1 MAVARAMLKA
11 KPTSRVAR
19 RLKDATTSR
28 PSRYA
33 DLAKRGSRTMGKFLP
48 LLIRFVDGRLM
59 QVSSITEA
67 ELALAGQWPNKEA
80 DVYREAARL
89 LVAAREGTCTPDIAF
104 IAFEKAAR
112 QQRLL
117 KPRKPSSGLR
127 ILDSL
132 SESN

>member
-1 MAVARAMLKA
+1 MVSHCLA
-11 KPTSRVAR
+11 P
-19 RLKDATTSR
+19 
-28 PSRYA
+28 YA

-48 LLIRFVDGRLM
+48 LLIRFVDGRL
-59 QVSSITEA
+59 ITEA

-112 QQRLL
+112 QARV
-117 KPRKPSSGLR
+117 
-127 ILDSL
+127 
-132 SESN
+132 

>member
-1 MAVARAMLKA
+1 
-11 KPTSRVAR
+11 
-19 RLKDATTSR
+19 
-28 PSRYA
+28 
-33 DLAKRGSRTMGKFLP
+33 MGKFLP

-89 LVAAREGTCTPDIAF
+89 LVSAREGTCTPDIAF